1 MIRLDYIRPCKTSN
15 ISDDFADHVKR
26 GSNLPGIDYTT
37 KIGDAVYATAAGTVI
52 RAVRTNNTASGIH
65 ILIRHRDGRQSWY
78 LHLSRV
84 LVAVGNRVKAG
95 KVIAKSGN
103 TGRSTGPHLHFSIMD
118 KSGKCVDPKK
128 LIDRDKKQM
137 VADPAPKKPTVEP
150 RKPKGPAVK
159 SAKTVELP
167 PAPVD
172 AAE

>member
-1 MIRLDYIRPCKTSN
+1 MIRIDYRRPCKTSN
-15 ISDDFADHVKR
+15 ISDNFAAHVKR

-37 KIGDAVYATAAGTVI
+37 KVGDAVYATAPGIVI

-65 ILIRHRDGRQSWY
+65 IVVRHRDGRQSWY

-84 LVAVGNRVKAG
+84 LVSVGNRVEGG
-95 KVIAKSGN
+95 KLIAKSGN
-103 TGRSTGPHLHFSIMD
+103 TGRSTGPHLHFSIME

-128 LIDRDKKQM
+128 LIDRDK
-137 VADPAPKKPTVEP
+137 PKATESKPGKTTVTP